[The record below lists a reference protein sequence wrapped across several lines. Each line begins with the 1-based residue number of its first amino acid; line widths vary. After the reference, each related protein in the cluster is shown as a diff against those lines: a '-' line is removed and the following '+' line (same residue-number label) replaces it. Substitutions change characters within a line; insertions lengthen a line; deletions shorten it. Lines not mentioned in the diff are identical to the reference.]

1 MTWFN
6 TGHSKEG
13 TMRSR
18 RDYIVTKD
26 EVHGEANYWLSSALK
41 LEYEGTKCTA
51 STLYQVL
58 LIAAARVVS
67 IFAAC
72 RDLAD
77 APTDQ
82 TIRNALAESL
92 PGITELERRL
102 NLALVTQLSKALR
115 RKARMIAI
123 DLTLIPYH
131 GKPLEDEKEIYR
143 SSPKSGTTHFH
154 AYASAVVV
162 HKGHRY
168 TLALVHVEHGE
179 AMKDVVQRLLRI
191 VRRRDVKIKCLLLDK
206 GFFSVEVISYL
217 KRAGHG
223 FLIPAVPRGRKPK
236 GRKQAT
242 GLRAIQKKNNGYY
255 RHRLQGKIDGKDH
268 STQVTIC
275 VASKSY
281 THKKS
286 GKRRR
291 KKLMYAVWK
300 VRRSP
305 REIRETYRKRF
316 GIETSYRQLNEAR
329 IRTCTRDP
337 RLRLLFVG
345 IALVLRNVW
354 VWLHFKLAKG
364 KWNEQPQLF
373 LELLRFREMLLWI
386 TQVVQ
391 RLLHA
396 DQKPGIDLET
406 YKRLTTRR

>member
-1 MTWFN
+1 
-6 TGHSKEG
+6 
-13 TMRSR
+13 MRSR
-18 RDYIVTKD
+18 QDCIVTKD
-26 EVHGEANYWLSSALK
+26 EVHGYANLWLSSALR

-51 STLYQVL
+51 STLMQVL

-72 RDLAD
+72 RDLAG
-77 APTDQ
+77 APSDQ
-82 TIRNALAESL
+82 TIRNALAATL
-92 PGITELERRL
+92 PEMAELQRRL
-102 NLALVTQLSKALR
+102 NRALVTKLPKALR

-131 GKPLEDEKEIYR
+131 GQPLEDEKEVYR

-168 TLALVHVEHGE
+168 TLALTYVERGE
-179 AMKDVVQRLLRI
+179 AMKTVVGRLLRV
-191 VRRRDVKIKCLLLDK
+191 VRRRDVKIKFLLLDK
-206 GFFSVEVISYL
+206 GFFSVDVLSYL

-223 FLIPAVPRGRKPK
+223 FIVPAVPRGRKPK
-236 GRKQAT
+236 GRKKAT
-242 GLRAIQKKNNGYY
+242 GLRALLKKNHGYY
-255 RHRLQGKIDGKDH
+255 AHTLTSGDGKKR
-268 STQVTIC
+268 STRLTIC

-286 GKRRR
+286 GRRRR
-291 KKLMYAVWK
+291 KKLLYAVWK
-300 VRRSP
+300 VRLTP
-305 REIRETYRKRF
+305 RDIRELYRKRF
-316 GIETSYRQLNEAR
+316 GIETSYRQMNEAR

-354 VWLHFKLAKG
+354 VWLHFQLAKG
-364 KWNEQPQLF
+364 KWTDDPQLF
-373 LELLRFREMLLWI
+373 FELLRFKEMLLWI

-391 RLLHA
+391 RILHA
-396 DQKPGIDLET
+396 DQKTGIDLST
-406 YKRLTTRR
+406 YERITANY